1 MELQEA
7 LSQIS
12 EIRRQMARSEVF
24 RGYRAVPVA
33 GTGVLAVA
41 AAAVQGAWIEAP
53 TERIGAYLALWVG
66 AAALGLACA
75 VGEMA
80 GRARRVSARWG
91 GRVAFLAL
99 EQFAPCTLAGALVT
113 GVLVRTAPEAVW
125 MLPGLWQVFFALG
138 IFASFR
144 LLPRATFW
152 VATFYLLTGLACLAG
167 ARGDW
172 ELWPWAMGLPFG
184 LGQAMAAAILYWA
197 LERDDVRTDRQR

>member
-33 GTGVLAVA
+33 GSGVLAIGA
-41 AAAVQGAWIEAP
+41 ALVQSSWIAAP
-53 TERIGAYLALWVG
+53 TERIDAYLSLWVG
-66 AAALGLACA
+66 VAALGMAGA

-80 GRARRVSARWG
+80 SRARHVSGRWG
-91 GRVAFLAL
+91 GRMAFLAL
-99 EQFAPCTLAGALVT
+99 EQFAPCTVAGALVT
-113 GVLVRTAPEAVW
+113 GVLVRSAPEAVW

-138 IFASFR
+138 VFASFR

-152 VATFYLLTGLACLAG
+152 VATFYLLTGLACLSW
-167 ARGDW
+167 ARG
-172 ELWPWAMGLPFG
+172 EHALSPWAMGLPFG
-184 LGQAMAAAILYWA
+184 VGQLVAAAILYWT
-197 LERDDVRTDRQR
+197 LERDDVGSHRQR